1 MRVIRPAEYR
11 VMPWKNGGGSTTE
24 LNVCPTGA
32 VAFDWRGSIATVEID
47 GPFSAFDGYERHIMV
62 LSGGGMTLNIASHG
76 KVALRP
82 LEPFSFAGET
92 KVKGVLSDGPVKD
105 FNLIVRRE
113 YGRGALSAKDFKTNE
128 VIGSEEGVEF
138 FYLLGGSCSFGTEK
152 LQANDSFWLEKGE
165 FIELASPLKLV
176 CSQIIP
182 W

>member
-1 MRVIRPAEYR
+1 MRVIRPAEYQ

-32 VAFDWRGSIATVEID
+32 VAFDWRVSIATIEMD
-47 GPFSAFDGYERHIMV
+47 GPFSAFDGYERHIMM
-62 LSGGGMTLNIASHG
+62 LSGGGMTLDVASYG

-82 LEPFSFAGET
+82 LETFSFGGEAM
-92 KVKGVLSDGPVKD
+92 VKGVLSNWPVQD

-113 YGRGALSAKDFKTNE
+113 YGRGTLTVKDFKTGE

-138 FYLLGGSCSFGTEK
+138 FYLLGGSCSFGKEK
-152 LQANDSFWLEKGE
+152 LQANDSFLLEKRE